1 MWAPGRAG
9 VEGRLEGAAW
19 YPPAGTLRAPPRQTV
34 GQVNQGKEPSMDR
47 WRRILLMALA
57 TFACGALLGG
67 GMAQVAAAAEGE
79 HPLVA
84 EAEDG
89 NKERLDEAREK
100 NKEQTETTGERNH
113 ERSGIPI

>member
-1 MWAPGRAG
+1 MAATWRAG
-9 VEGRLEGAAW
+9 GEGRLEGAAW

-57 TFACGALLGG
+57 TLACGALLGG

-79 HPLVA
+79 DPLVE
-84 EAEDG
+84 EAEEVDE
-89 NKERLDEAREK
+89 ERREEARETDIGH
-100 NKEQTETTGERNH
+100 TE
-113 ERSGIPI
+113 